1 MVQKYSFL
9 DERLKNADLL
19 YKKGINLHIIL
30 QDNQYMKVLVTGA
43 AGFIGSHTA
52 ERLKDLGHDVIG
64 VDNFSPYYSVEL
76 KQLNAKELEEKG
88 ISIIRHDLRF
98 GSLIKELPL
107 DIDYIFHF
115 AAQPG
120 ISTTSTF
127 EDYFSNNIIATKNLV
142 DYALECKKLKLFV
155 NIGTSSIYGLEATF
169 PEDFA
174 PKPASHYGVTKLA
187 AEQLVLQKS
196 REEQFKA
203 CSLRLYSV
211 IGPRERPE
219 KMYTKLI
226 DLGLKGEAFPLFDG
240 SDTHL
245 RSFTYVGDI
254 VDGVVSVIGNDDK
267 VNGEIINLGT
277 EVEHTTQEGI
287 DAVAEVLKKEIK
299 LNVIPKRAGDQLRT
313 KANID
318 KARKLL
324 NYDPNT
330 TLLESVRAQVE
341 WFKANFS

>member
-1 MVQKYSFL
+1 
-9 DERLKNADLL
+9 
-19 YKKGINLHIIL
+19 
-30 QDNQYMKVLVTGA
+30 MKILVTGI

-52 ERLKDLGHDVIG
+52 ERLQDLGHDVVG
-64 VDNFSPYYSVEL
+64 VDNFSDYYDLSL
-76 KQLNAKELEEKG
+76 KTLNADAVKAKG
-88 ISIIRHDLRF
+88 VHIINFDLRNDN
-98 GSLIKELPL
+98 LNEVLPT
-107 DIDYIFHF
+107 DIHYIFHF

-127 EDYFSNNIIATKNLV
+127 EDYFSNNIIATKNLIE
-142 DYALECKKLKLFV
+142 YALLCSDLELFV

-169 PEDFA
+169 PEDIA
-174 PKPASHYGVTKLA
+174 PKPASYYGVTKLA

-196 REEQFKA
+196 REKKFKS

-226 DLGLKGEAFPLFDG
+226 SCGFNDEAFPLFEG
-240 SDTHL
+240 SDKHL

-254 VDGVVSVIGNDDK
+254 VDGIVSVVDK
-267 VNGEIINLGT
+267 ASIVDGEIINLGT

-287 DAVAEVLKKEIK
+287 EAVETVLGKTIK
-299 LNVIPKRAGDQLRT
+299 IKTIAKRAGDQLRT

-318 KARKLL
+318 KARQLL
-324 NYDPNT
+324 NYDPQT
-330 TLLESVRAQVE
+330 TLLEGVSHQVN
-341 WFKANFS
+341 WYKAHFL

>member
-1 MVQKYSFL
+1 MK
-9 DERLKNADLL
+9 
-19 YKKGINLHIIL
+19 IL
-30 QDNQYMKVLVTGA
+30 ITGA

-52 ERLKDLGHDVIG
+52 ERLKQLGHEVIG

-76 KQLNAKELEEKG
+76 KQLNANALKKIG
-88 ISIIRHDLRF
+88 ISIIQCDLRD
-98 GSLIKELPL
+98 SNLASVLPTH
-107 DIDYIFHF
+107 IDYIFHF

-120 ISTTSTF
+120 ISSTSTF
-127 EDYFSNNIIATKNLV
+127 EDYLSNNILATKNLI
-142 DYALECKKLKLFV
+142 DYAVECKNLKLFV

-169 PEDFA
+169 PENVA

-187 AEQLVLQKS
+187 AEQMVLQKS
-196 REEQFKA
+196 REEKFKA

-226 DLGLKGEAFPLFDG
+226 DLGLKGEAFPLFEG
-240 SDTHL
+240 SGTHL

-254 VDGVVSVIGNDDK
+254 VDGVVSVMGCEDK
-267 VNGEIINLGT
+267 VDGEIINLGT

-287 DAVAEVLKKEIK
+287 EAVEQVLGKSIK
-299 LNVIPKRAGDQLRT
+299 IQVIPKRAGDQLRT

-324 NYDPNT
+324 GYNPQT
-330 TLLESVRAQVE
+330 TLLEAVKQQVD
-341 WFKANFS
+341 WYRANFQ

>member
-1 MVQKYSFL
+1 
-9 DERLKNADLL
+9 
-19 YKKGINLHIIL
+19 
-30 QDNQYMKVLVTGA
+30 MKILVTGA
-43 AGFIGSHTA
+43 VGFIGSHTA
-52 ERLKDLGHDVIG
+52 ERLKALGHDVLGI
-64 VDNFSPYYSVEL
+64 DNFNDYYSLEL
-76 KQLNAKELEEKG
+76 KQLNADALTQKG
-88 ISIIRHDLRF
+88 ISILKKDLRD
-98 GSLIKELPL
+98 SDLAEVLPK
-107 DIDYIFHF
+107 DIDYIFHY

-120 ISTTSTF
+120 ISSTSTF
-127 EDYFSNNIIATKNLV
+127 EDYFSNNIIATKNLM
-142 DYALECKKLKLFV
+142 DYALQCSNLKLFV

-169 PEDFA
+169 PESIA

-196 REEQFKA
+196 REKQLKS

-226 DLGLKGEAFPLFDG
+226 DLGLKDEAFPLYEG
-240 SDTHL
+240 SDKHL

-254 VDGVVSVIGNDDK
+254 VDGVVSVIGNEDK

-287 DAVAEVLKKEIK
+287 EAVEAVLGKSIK
-299 LNVIPKRAGDQLRT
+299 INVIPKRPGDQLRT

-324 NYDPNT
+324 NYNPQT
-330 TLLESVRAQVE
+330 TLLEAVKAQVE

>member
-1 MVQKYSFL
+1 
-9 DERLKNADLL
+9 
-19 YKKGINLHIIL
+19 
-30 QDNQYMKVLVTGA
+30 MKILVTGA
-43 AGFIGSHTA
+43 AGFIGSHTT
-52 ERLKDLGHDVIG
+52 ERLKASGHDVIG
-64 VDNFSPYYSVEL
+64 VDNFSPYYSLEL
-76 KQLNAKELEEKG
+76 KRLNAQALKNAG
-88 ISIIRHDLRF
+88 ISIIECDLRD
-98 GSLIKELPL
+98 SNLSSVLPT
-107 DIDYIFHF
+107 DIEYIYHY

-120 ISTTSTF
+120 ISSTSTF
-127 EDYFSNNIIATKNLV
+127 EDYFSNNIIATKNLI
-142 DYALECKKLKLFV
+142 DYALECKSLKLFV

-169 PEDFA
+169 TEDVA

-196 REEQFKA
+196 REKQMKA

-226 DLGLKGEAFPLFDG
+226 DLGLKGEPFPLFEG
-240 SDTHL
+240 SDKHL

-254 VDGVVSVIGNDDK
+254 VDGVVSVIGNEEK

-277 EVEHTTQEGI
+277 EAEHTTQEGI
-287 DAVAEVLKKEIK
+287 EAVEKVLGKPIK
-299 LNVIPKRAGDQLRT
+299 INVIPKRAGDQLRT

-324 NYDPNT
+324 GYNPQT
-330 TLLESVRAQVE
+330 SLLDAVKHQVE
-341 WFKANFS
+341 WFKENFT

>member
-1 MVQKYSFL
+1 MK
-9 DERLKNADLL
+9 
-19 YKKGINLHIIL
+19 IL
-30 QDNQYMKVLVTGA
+30 ITGA

-52 ERLKDLGHDVIG
+52 ERFVTLGHEVIG
-64 VDNFSPYYSVEL
+64 IDNFSPYYSLEL
-76 KQLNAKELEEKG
+76 KQLNTKALTNKG
-88 ISIIRHDLRF
+88 VSVINADLRDADF
-98 GSLIKELPL
+98 SETLPN

-120 ISTTSTF
+120 ISKTSTF
-127 EDYFSNNIIATKNLV
+127 EDYFSNNIIATKNLI
-142 DYALECKKLKLFV
+142 DYALTLKDLKLFV

-169 PEDFA
+169 PESIA

-196 REEQFKA
+196 REQHFKA

-226 DLGLKGEAFPLFDG
+226 ACAFNDDAFPLYDG
-240 SDTHL
+240 SATHL

-254 VDGVVSVIGNDDK
+254 VDGVVSVVDNEVK
-267 VNGEIINLGT
+267 VDGEIINLGT

-287 DAVAEVLKKEIK
+287 EAVEAVIGKSIK
-299 LNVIPKRAGDQLRT
+299 INHVEARAGDQLRT

-318 KARKLL
+318 KARALL
-324 NYDPNT
+324 NYNPQT
-330 TLLESVRAQVE
+330 TLMDGVKSQVD
-341 WFKANFS
+341 WYKANFL

>member
-1 MVQKYSFL
+1 MNS
-9 DERLKNADLL
+9 
-19 YKKGINLHIIL
+19 
-30 QDNQYMKVLVTGA
+30 MKILVTGA
-43 AGFIGSHTA
+43 TGFIGSHAA
-52 ERLKDLGHDVIG
+52 ERLSDLGHKVIG
-64 VDNFSPYYSVEL
+64 VDNFSDYYDLEL
-76 KQLNAKELEEKG
+76 KQMNANSIKKKG
-88 ISIIRHDLRF
+88 VEVVNLDLRDHNLADAL
-98 GSLIKELPL
+98 SL

-127 EDYFSNNIIATKNLV
+127 EEYLTNNFIATKYLI
-142 DYALECKKLKLFV
+142 DYAQACKNLKMFV

-169 PEDFA
+169 TENVA
-174 PKPASHYGVTKLA
+174 PKPASFYGVTKLA

-196 REEQFKA
+196 REEVFNA

-226 DLGLKGEAFPLFDG
+226 ACGLKNEPFTLYDG
-240 SDTHL
+240 SDKHL

-254 VDGVVSVIGNDDK
+254 VDGIVSVIGK
-267 VNGEIINLGT
+267 EQVVNGEVINLGT
-277 EVEHTTQEGI
+277 ELEHTTQEGI
-287 DAVAEVLKKEIK
+287 ETVEKVLGKSIK
-299 LNVIPKRAGDQLRT
+299 IKVIEKRAGDQFRT

-324 NYDPNT
+324 NYNPQT
-330 TLLESVRAQVE
+330 TLLESVEHQVN
-341 WFKANFS
+341 WYKANF

>member
-1 MVQKYSFL
+1 
-9 DERLKNADLL
+9 
-19 YKKGINLHIIL
+19 
-30 QDNQYMKVLVTGA
+30 MKILVTGA

-52 ERLKDLGHDVIG
+52 ERFKKLGHEVIG
-64 VDNFSPYYSVEL
+64 VDNFSPYYSLEI
-76 KQLNAKELEEKG
+76 KGLNKKTLADKG
-88 ISIIRHDLRF
+88 INIIDKDLRDENLAD
-98 GSLIKELPL
+98 SLPN
-107 DIDYIFHF
+107 DIEYIFHF

-120 ISTTSTF
+120 ISSTSTF
-127 EDYFSNNIIATKNLV
+127 EDYFTNNIIATKNLI
-142 DYALECKKLKLFV
+142 DYALQCQNLKLFV
-155 NIGTSSIYGLEATF
+155 NIGTSSIYGIEATF
-169 PEDFA
+169 PEDFT

-196 REEQFKA
+196 RELHFNS

-226 DLGLKGEAFPLFDG
+226 ACGFNNEAFPLYEG
-240 SDTHL
+240 SEKHL

-254 VDGVVSVIGNDDK
+254 VDGVVSVIGNEDA

-277 EVEHTTQEGI
+277 EVEHTTGEGI
-287 DAVAEVLKKEIK
+287 EAVEKVLGKKIK
-299 LNVIPKRAGDQLRT
+299 MNVIAKRAGDQLRT

-324 NYDPNT
+324 NYNPQT
-330 TLLESVRAQVE
+330 TLLESVKSQVIWYKE
-341 WFKANFS
+341 NFS

>member
-1 MVQKYSFL
+1 MK
-9 DERLKNADLL
+9 
-19 YKKGINLHIIL
+19 IL
-30 QDNQYMKVLVTGA
+30 ITGV

-52 ERLKDLGHDVIG
+52 ERLQELGHQVIG
-64 VDNFSPYYSVEL
+64 VDNFNDYYDVNL
-76 KQLNAKELEEKG
+76 KQMNANAVASRGAE
-88 ISIIRHDLRF
+88 IIKLDLR
-98 GSLIKELPL
+98 KEHLAKYLPE

-120 ISTTSTF
+120 ISSTSTF
-127 EDYFSNNIIATKNLV
+127 EDYFSNNVIATKNLI
-142 DYALECKKLKLFV
+142 DYTLGCKDLKVFI
-155 NIGTSSIYGLEATF
+155 NIATSSIYGLEATY
-169 PEDFA
+169 PEDIA

-196 REEQFKA
+196 REQQMNS

-226 DLGLKGEAFPLFDG
+226 ACGLNGDTFPLYEG
-240 SDTHL
+240 SKSHL

-254 VDGVVSVIGNDDK
+254 VDGIVSVIGK
-267 VNGEIINLGT
+267 ESEINGEIFNLGT

-287 DAVAEVLKKEIK
+287 EAVEKILGQDIKIEV
-299 LNVIPKRAGDQLRT
+299 VPKRAGDQLRT

-318 KARKLL
+318 KARRLL
-324 NYDPNT
+324 QYNPQT
-330 TLLESVRAQVE
+330 SLLESVKYQVE
-341 WFKANFS
+341 

>member
-1 MVQKYSFL
+1 
-9 DERLKNADLL
+9 
-19 YKKGINLHIIL
+19 
-30 QDNQYMKVLVTGA
+30 MKILVTGA

-52 ERLKDLGHDVIG
+52 ERLKKLGHDVIG
-64 VDNFSPYYSVEL
+64 IDNFSSYYSLEL
-76 KQLNAKELEEKG
+76 KKLNEKELKSKG
-88 ISIIRHDLRF
+88 VPVLNKDLRDTD
-98 GSLIKELPL
+98 LAEAIPK
-107 DIDYIFHF
+107 DINYIFHF

-120 ISTTSTF
+120 ISKTSTF
-127 EDYFSNNIIATKNLV
+127 EDYFSNNILATKNLI
-142 DYALECKKLKLFV
+142 DYAQSLTDLKLFV

-169 PEDFA
+169 PEDVA
-174 PKPASHYGVTKLA
+174 PKPASHYGVTKLT

-196 REEQFKA
+196 REKQFKA

-226 DLGLKGEAFPLFDG
+226 ACAFNDSAFPLFDG
-240 SDTHL
+240 SASHL

-254 VDGVVSVIGNDDK
+254 VDGVVSVINNEGKLD
-267 VNGEIINLGT
+267 GEIINLGT

-287 DAVAEVLKKEIK
+287 EAVEAVIGKSIK
-299 LNVIPKRAGDQLRT
+299 INHVEARAGDQLRT

-324 NYDPNT
+324 NYNPKT
-330 TLLESVRAQVE
+330 TLLEGVRYQVNWYKE
-341 WFKANFS
+341 NFM